1 VDKDKILG
9 HQRMSIYIGKNGLW
23 LSLVE
28 RLVRD
33 QEAVGSNPTSPI
45 KKRRRQGRTLRLSDS
60 PSKMNVCSKLTFLV
74 VAIAALHLAAFS
86 ARGVQIDVYVA
97 RPPGVINFV
106 YPEYPSETCDL
117 PLERQRI
124 IFAESKSEDRRRG

>member
-1 VDKDKILG
+1 MEKFGLPLG
-9 HQRMSIYIGKNGLW
+9 CQFTYVNGLW

-86 ARGVQIDVYVA
+86 ARGGA
-97 RPPGVINFV
+97 
-106 YPEYPSETCDL
+106 
-117 PLERQRI
+117 
-124 IFAESKSEDRRRG
+124 DRRLRRSAAGRDQLRLPRVSQRNLRLTIGAAKDYFC